1 MKLSPLL
8 IAGTVL
14 GSKKARTNDAI
25 DQLENTIRA
34 LGNDQN
40 ALFND
45 ARFQKN
51 LNKRFKFLRRYYQNG
66 AECATGEVPDFYV
79 ESNLQSIGSAFRGFH
94 EAVFVGEGKK
104 CERKRGNS
112 RVQNQMRKVRVT
124 KICYVAYTVYL
135 TASN

>member
-1 MKLSPLL
+1 MKLSPFL
-8 IAGTVL
+8 IAGTAL

-45 ARFQKN
+45 TRFQKN

-79 ESNLQSIGSAFRGFH
+79 ESSLESIGSAIQEFH
-94 EAVFVGEGKK
+94 DAVFVGEGKK
-104 CERKRGNS
+104 CERKRGHS
-112 RVQNQMRKVRVT
+112 RVQNQIRKVRVAI
-124 KICYVAYTVYL
+124 KL
-135 TASN
+135 